1 MKRNSMFKFVFVFAL
16 ASIVL
21 FNSCKKQ
28 DKEETPLPEE
38 NELITTIS
46 LQVVDTLSLDT
57 FVFSW
62 RQPGGAGTAISVD
75 TIKLAANK
83 GYRVS
88 IDLLDESKNPVA
100 SITEE
105 IEGDANS
112 HRFVYS
118 TNVAG
123 TSIKILDYDKQ
134 VPAMELGLKFL
145 LGAGAAGAG
154 NFNVLLKHYT
164 DLDPKT
170 NGVNAGS
177 TDIEVA
183 FPMLIK

>member
-1 MKRNSMFKFVFVFAL
+1 MKRDSILKFVYVFAF
-16 ASIVL
+16 ASIVML
-21 FNSCKKQ
+21 NSCKKQ
-28 DKEETPLPEE
+28 DNEETPLPEE
-38 NELITTIS
+38 NELITTIR

-62 RQPGGAGTAISVD
+62 RQPAGAGTAISVD
-75 TIKLAANK
+75 TIKLVANK
-83 GYRVS
+83 AYRVS
-88 IDLLDESKNPVA
+88 IDLLDESKNPVE

-123 TSIKILDYDKQ
+123 TSIKILDYDTHL
-134 VPAMELGLKFL
+134 PPLELGLKFL
-145 LGAGAAGAG
+145 LGAGDAGTG

-170 NGVNAGS
+170 NGINAGS

-183 FPMLIK
+183 FPMVIK